1 MDATGHLIHNHHLG
15 LVLAAGLVCILG
27 AGLTVG
33 LFMQTKQRH
42 GRSSLVQLGLSGM
55 IGGSTIWATH
65 FLAMLAYDPG
75 TAHGYGLGAT
85 LGSLAIAMVGVTL
98 SFAVTTLL
106 SWRHRALIGGMI
118 FGLTISLMHYT
129 GMSAFL
135 VEAVIAWDQRIIA
148 LSIVCGLLFGVISNI
163 RMAQQPTRFGWL
175 VATTTM
181 VLAIVTTHFLGM
193 AAMSIDFDPTVAA
206 PESPLSNLSLAI
218 MVLTA
223 MIIVLVMGLSAFLI
237 EARLAQET
245 DDKLRYVTLQDPLTH
260 LPNRLSLQKL
270 LEDHD
275 RDIQLGELERVGVM
289 TINLDNFKQ
298 INDNYG
304 HRTGDVILRAVASRM
319 EDALQPGEFLA
330 RSGGD
335 EFVAIKTGDSSPKTM
350 NVFAERLR
358 LQILRPVTSGAV
370 THRIAASIGTSSCPE
385 DGNDVQALLANSDIA
400 MHLSKQNRKRKIT
413 AFKPQMFEAN
423 RTKLALTSDL
433 RVALG
438 RQEFSL
444 HYQRQND
451 VENHRIIGFEALL
464 RWHHPT
470 RGLVSPVQ
478 FIPIAEET
486 GMIIDIGHWVLRTA
500 VREAA
505 SWDHP
510 YRIAVNVAPQQLV
523 EPSFVESVADVLMET
538 GLEPSRLELEITEAS
553 VIGDQQN
560 TLHIMEQIKRMGVRM
575 AMDDF
580 GTGYSSLAT
589 LQTFPFDKIKIDRS
603 FVHGVTTNAKRAAI
617 VRATVM
623 IANAFDIPVLAEG
636 VEEQEELDF
645 LRDENCR
652 EVQGFFFG
660 LPMPLNEL
668 HRLLEEEHA
677 ANRPAVMHKAS

>member
-1 MDATGHLIHNHHLG
+1 MNATGHLMQNHNLG
-15 LVLAAGLVCILG
+15 LVLAAGLICILG

-42 GRSSLVQLGLSGM
+42 GRSSLMQLGLSGM

-75 TAHGYGLGAT
+75 TAHGYSLGAT
-85 LGSLAIAMVGVTL
+85 LASLAIAVAGVTL
-98 SFAVTTLL
+98 SFAATTLL
-106 SWRHRALIGGMI
+106 SWRHKAATGGTI
-118 FGLTISLMHYT
+118 FGLTVALMHYT

-135 VEAVIAWDQRIIA
+135 VQAVILWDQNFVA
-148 LSIVCGLLFGVISNI
+148 LSALCGVLFGLIGHI
-163 RMAQQPTRFGWL
+163 RMAQQPTRLSWPA
-175 VATTTM
+175 ATTAM
-181 VLAIVTTHFLGM
+181 VLAIGTTHFVGM
-193 AAMSIDFDPTVAA
+193 AAMTIDLDPSIAL
-206 PESPLSNLSLAI
+206 PETPLSNLTLAI
-218 MVLTA
+218 IALTG
-223 MIIVLVMGLSAFLI
+223 MIIVLVMGLSAFMI
-237 EARLAQET
+237 EARLSKET
-245 DDKLRYVTLQDPLTH
+245 DDKLRHVTLQDPLTH
-260 LPNRLSLQKL
+260 LPNRLSLQKA
-270 LEDHD
+270 LEEHD
-275 RDIQLGELERVGVM
+275 RDIQLGDLERVGVM
-289 TINLDNFKQ
+289 TINIDNFKQ

-304 HRTGDVILRAVASRM
+304 HRTGDVILRAVANRM
-319 EDALQPGEFLA
+319 EDVLQPGEFLA

-335 EFVAIKTGDSSPKTM
+335 EFVAIKTGDTSPKTM

-370 THRIAASIGTSSCPE
+370 THRIAASIGTSCCPE

-400 MHLSKQNRKRKIT
+400 MHLSKQNRKRKVT

-523 EPSFVESVADVLMET
+523 EPSFVESVADILMES

-603 FVHGVTTNAKRAAI
+603 FVHGVTTNEKRAAI

-645 LRDENCR
+645 LRAENCR

-660 LPMPLNEL
+660 LPMPLAEL
-668 HRLLEEEHA
+668 HKLLDEEHA
-677 ANRPAVMHKAS
+677 KNAPVIMPQAS

>member
-1 MDATGHLIHNHHLG
+1 MNETGPVIHNHELG
-15 LVLAAGLVCILG
+15 LVVAAVIICLLG
-27 AGLTVG
+27 FGLTAR
-33 LFMQTKQRH
+33 LFMRVKQRSIH
-42 GRSSLVQLGLSGM
+42 ASLVQLILTGVIS
-55 IGGSTIWATH
+55 GSTVWATH
-65 FLAMLAYDPG
+65 FIAMLAYDPG
-75 TAHGYGLGAT
+75 IGHSFSLGAT
-85 LGSLAIAMVGVTL
+85 LGSLLI
-98 SFAVTTLL
+98 
-106 SWRHRALIGGMI
+106 ALIGMVLTFAVAMRRPAGFGGVI
-118 FGLTISLMHYT
+118 FGLTVAAMHYT
-129 GMSAFL
+129 GMSAYI
-135 VEAVIAWDQRIIA
+135 VEGVVVWDQGLVAISAGIGVVLGIIA
-148 LSIVCGLLFGVISNI
+148 FKQMV
-163 RMAQQPTRFGWL
+163 QPLTQARWIA
-175 VATTTM
+175 ATTAM
-181 VLAIVTTHFLGM
+181 VLAIGTTHFIGM
-193 AAMSIDFDPTVAA
+193 AAFSVLPA
-206 PESPLSNLSLAI
+206 PDIVVSESPLSDLVLSI
-218 MVLTA
+218 TVTTG
-223 MIIVLVMGLSAFLI
+223 MIIVLTMGLSAVLI
-237 EARLAQET
+237 ETRLERET
-245 DDKLRYVTLQDPLTH
+245 DDKLRHIELQDTLTH
-260 LPNRLSLQKL
+260 LPNRLGLQREL
-270 LEDHD
+270 DECD
-275 RDIQLGELERVGVM
+275 RDIQRGLLEKVGIM
-289 TINLDNFKQ
+289 TIDFDNFKQ
-298 INDNYG
+298 INDSYG
-304 HRTGDVILRAVASRM
+304 HQTGDVILRAVANRM
-319 EDALQPGEFLA
+319 NDVLQPGEFLA

-335 EFVAIKTGDSSPKTM
+335 EFVAIKTGDMSPKTM

-400 MHLSKQNRKRKIT
+400 MHLSKQNRKRKVT
-413 AFKPQMFEAN
+413 AFKPQMFETN

-451 VENHRIIGFEALL
+451 AENHRIIGFEALL

-505 SWDHP
+505 SWEHP
-510 YRIAVNVAPQQLV
+510 YTIAVNVAPQQLV
-523 EPSFVESVADVLMET
+523 EPSFVESVADILMET

-560 TLHIMEQIKRMGVRM
+560 TLHIMQQIKRMGVRM

-603 FVHGVTTNAKRAAI
+603 FVHGVTTDEKRAAI

-623 IANAFDIPVLAEG
+623 IANAFGIPVLAEG

-645 LRDENCR
+645 LKAENCR

-660 LPMPLNEL
+660 LPMPLAEL
-668 HRLLEEEHA
+668 HHLLDAEQA
-677 ANRPAVMHKAS
+677 KTSVPTAMPRAS